1 MLTIFYPQELKDIR
15 RELMGFLV
23 EEEQLDKELKLL
35 EDGEDLVIF
44 FENTHDE
51 VKEGDE
57 VIDAFEEEENTE
69 EDIDAFLRDAELDS
83 NDVDIFKN
91 HVK

>member
-1 MLTIFYPQELKDIR
+1 
-15 RELMGFLV
+15 MGFLV

>member
-1 MLTIFYPQELKDIR
+1 
-15 RELMGFLV
+15 MGFLV

-44 FENTHDE
+44 FEDAQHG

-57 VIDAFEEEENTE
+57 VIDFFEAEENTE

>member
-1 MLTIFYPQELKDIR
+1 MADNFHPQELKDIR
-15 RELMGFLV
+15 RELMGFLI

-44 FENTHDE
+44 FEDAHHE
-51 VKEGDE
+51 AKERDE
-57 VIDAFEEEENTE
+57 VIDFFEEANTD

>member
-1 MLTIFYPQELKDIR
+1 
-15 RELMGFLV
+15 MGFLI

-44 FENTHDE
+44 FEDVHHGVE
-51 VKEGDE
+51 EGDKA
-57 VIDAFEEEENTE
+57 IDFIEEEANTD
-69 EDIDAFLRDAELDS
+69 EDIDAFLRDAELES
-83 NDVDIFKN
+83 NEVDILKN